1 MSTQRR
7 LLKFIAN
14 RIPYLVILQIIKSG
28 PIGFEIHSYSEHTY
42 TCRYPIYSVFL
53 CLHAGLDKSIFND
66 LHVCVFCLAFY
77 THNLHPIYDMAISF
91 RFKVVFFLALNQNY
105 SILASS
111 IKRGNLKCI
120 NVLAL
125 RRTHKEARTT
135 KDETHLSDT
144 WLHKAR

>member
-1 MSTQRR
+1 MMKGFIQ
-7 LLKFIAN
+7 LFNLKFIVIVP
-14 RIPYLVILQIIKSG
+14 IPNILS
-28 PIGFEIHSYSEHTY
+28 
-42 TCRYPIYSVFL
+42 FL
-53 CLHAGLDKSIFND
+53 CLHAGLDKSI
-66 LHVCVFCLAFY
+66 HVCVFCLAFY

-91 RFKVVFFLALNQNY
+91 RFKVVFFPLALNQNY

-120 NVLAL
+120 NDLAL

-135 KDETHLSDT
+135 KGETHLSDT